1 MLDAM
6 MLENTDKRKLTLFR
20 LLTLFSEKRYSIKFF
35 ESKLDYSYSRVV
47 YLLELIQQDL
57 TDMTGKKVDL
67 LTKSGVHHKQNITYD
82 MYYQYLITQSIP
94 YKLLISFLYFPE
106 DNLDRFCDKH
116 YQSRTTVVRKSKLL
130 IDYFKHFA
138 IRVNI
143 SQLSLSGDERI
154 IRILFYN
161 LIWMTTQGTNLPKI
175 KRNPI
180 TYDEVSKIVSPYFP
194 DTFSYGA
201 RKQISLMLDIVYLR
215 IRKGNILTEKTEIE
229 PYISVPEVY
238 TITHFGNLIKDPDAL
253 AAEAQFA
260 AFLLIASP
268 NFFRE
273 GEHRL
278 LLLDSYLEE
287 HSNSA
292 TKLLEEFTVFFRD
305 KFMPVGFSWNNE
317 VILFGNVANI
327 LFSHSII
334 QQRFPTLF
342 HLTDNNIYSKNKY
355 YYQLFTEFKAL
366 FQKISNRKNYAWLK
380 TNIDA
385 LSDTL
390 SALLVPL
397 YESFLGNNLIR
408 IALVAESNY
417 LLVEPL
423 TQFIKDIP
431 FVQLVA
437 YKYGEFS
444 SFDFMVTTSSFLI
457 PEDCPLPSFVFR
469 FSADSDEQ
477 YLSLYQAIK
486 DVHNQKGSN
495 LIQQK
500 KTNI

>member
-20 LLTLFSEKRYSIKFF
+20 LLTIFSDKRYSVKFF

-67 LTKSGVHHKQNITYD
+67 FTKNGVHHKQDITYD
-82 MYYQYLITQSIP
+82 MYYQYLIIQSIP
-94 YKLLISFLYFPE
+94 YQLLVSLLYFPE
-106 DNLDRFCDKH
+106 NNLDQFCDNH
-116 YQSRTTVVRKSKLL
+116 FQSRTTVVRKSKLL
-130 IDYFKHFA
+130 IDYFKHFD
-138 IRVNI
+138 IKVNI

-154 IRILFYN
+154 IRILFYD
-161 LIWMTTQGTNLPKI
+161 LIWMTSQGTNLPKI
-175 KRNPI
+175 RQNPL
-180 TYDEVSKIVSPYFP
+180 TYKEVSKIISPYFP

-201 RKQISLMLDIVYLR
+201 RKQISLMLDIIYLR
-215 IRKGNILTEKTEIE
+215 VRKGNALTEQTEIE
-229 PYISVPEVY
+229 PYIIIPEMY
-238 TITHFGNLIKDPDAL
+238 TAPYFETLITDPEAL

-278 LLLDSYLEE
+278 LLLDSYLET
-287 HSNSA
+287 HSNTA
-292 TKLLEEFTVFFRD
+292 TKLLEEFTVFFKD
-305 KFMPVGFSWNNE
+305 QFMPDGFSWRNE

-334 QQRFPTLF
+334 KQKFPTLF

-355 YYQLFTEFKAL
+355 YYQLFTEFRAL
-366 FQKISNRKNYAWLK
+366 FQKISNRKNYAWLRS
-380 TNIDA
+380 TIDS

-457 PEDCPLPSFVFR
+457 PENCPLPSFVFR

-477 YLSLYQAIK
+477 FLSLYQAIK
-486 DVHNQKGSN
+486 DVHNQKDSN
-495 LIQQK
+495 LMQQK
-500 KTNI
+500 KTN